1 MSNKDIILV
10 KLGGAII
17 EHENNLT
24 SSINQFQTLI
34 FKKNIIKKVIIIP
47 GGGNYANFI
56 RYIDKKS
63 HLGDD
68 LAHWEAIL
76 AMNWNAFNIHN
87 KIRNTNLISEFSSLQ
102 KTLNANSESGEI
114 IIFQP
119 FAYLKYKDELPHRW
133 TITSDSI
140 ALYIANK
147 CSLNICYLIKD
158 VDGIFDKNFELIK
171 TITTQELRKLKQ
183 HNLLANLNETD
194 ENIKLSKPI
203 DQYSLELIDKY
214 QLECVFLNGSGDKNN
229 ILKYFSS
236 SSENKKKF
244 TRIIY

>member
-1 MSNKDIILV
+1 MSFKDIILV

-24 SSINQFQTLI
+24 SSINQFKTLI

-47 GGGNYANFI
+47 GGGSYANFI

-87 KIRNTNLISEFSSLQ
+87 KFRNTNLISEFSSLQ
-102 KTLNANSESGEI
+102 KTLKENSESEEI

-119 FAYLKYKDELPHRW
+119 FTYLKYKDELPHSW

-147 CSLNICYLIKD
+147 YSLNVCYLIKD
-158 VDGIFDKNFELIK
+158 VDGILDKNFNLIR
-171 TITTQELRKLKQ
+171 TITTQELRKLKNN
-183 HNLLANLNETD
+183 NLLANLNEAD
-194 ENIKLSKPI
+194 DIKLSRPI
-203 DQYSLELIDKY
+203 DQYSLKLIDKY
-214 QLECVFLNGSGDKNN
+214 KLECVFLNGSGDKNR
-229 ILKYFSS
+229 ILEYFSS
-236 SSENKKKF
+236 PSENKKKY
-244 TRIIY
+244 TRIIK